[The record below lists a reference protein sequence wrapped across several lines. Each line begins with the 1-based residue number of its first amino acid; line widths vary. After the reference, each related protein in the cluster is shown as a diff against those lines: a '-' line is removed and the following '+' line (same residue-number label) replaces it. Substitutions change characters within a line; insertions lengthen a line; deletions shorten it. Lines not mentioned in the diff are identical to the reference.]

1 MNRRYRKTVIAGN
14 WKMNMTATET
24 KKFAEE
30 LRKIMPRA
38 KWCET
43 LICVPACNISVAAK
57 AFKDLRISVGAENV
71 YFEEKGAYTGEISPA
86 MLTDAGV
93 KYVIIGH
100 SERREYFAETDETVN
115 KKVLKAFEH
124 GLTPIICCGES
135 LTQREQ
141 GITIDWIRQQIKIA
155 FQNVTAD
162 QAKTAVIAYEPIW
175 AIGTGKVATT
185 EQAEEVCAAI
195 RACIGEI
202 YDEATAE
209 AIRIQYGGSVSAA
222 SAPELFAQPNIDGG
236 LVGGASLKPDFGKIV
251 NYNK

>member
-1 MNRRYRKTVIAGN
+1 MRKKIVTGN
-14 WKMNMTATET
+14 WKMNKTPSDAVALVEQL
-24 KKFAEE
+24 KD
-30 LRKIMPRA
+30 KID
-38 KWCET
+38 T
-43 LICVPACNISVAAK
+43 DDVDVVLCVPFVSLAG
-57 AFKDLRISVGAENV
+57 VGNAIKGTSIKLGAQNMHFENC
-71 YFEEKGAYTGEISPA
+71 GAYTGEISPN

-93 KYVIIGH
+93 KYVVLGH

-124 GLTPIICCGES
+124 GITPIVCCGET
-135 LTQREQ
+135 LAQREQ
-141 GITIDWIRQQIKIA
+141 GVTIDFVRQQIKIA
-155 FQNVTAD
+155 FQGVSAD

-185 EQAEEVCAAI
+185 EQAQEVCAAI
-195 RACIGEI
+195 RACIAEV

-222 SAPELFAQPNIDGG
+222 SAPELFAQPDIDGG

-251 NYNK
+251 NYK